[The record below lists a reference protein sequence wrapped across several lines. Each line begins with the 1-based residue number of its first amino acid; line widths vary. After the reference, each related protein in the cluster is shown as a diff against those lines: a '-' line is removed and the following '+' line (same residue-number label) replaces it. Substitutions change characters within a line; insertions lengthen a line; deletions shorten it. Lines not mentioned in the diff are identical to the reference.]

1 MRERDIEKKLVREI
15 RRMGGEAYKWTSPG
29 NGGVPDRIVMLPGGK
44 LIFVELKADDG
55 TLRPVQRVQIERIR
69 KLGQRAEVVRGMKG
83 LEDFLERIRDEIHTA

>member
-1 MRERDIEKKLVREI
+1 MRERDIEKRLVREI

-29 NGGVPDRIVMLPGGK
+29 NDGVPDRIVMLPGGK

-55 TLRPVQRVQIERIR
+55 TLRPVQRVQIGRIR
-69 KLGQRAEVVRGMKG
+69 KLGQEVYVVRGMKG

>member
-29 NGGVPDRIVMLPGGK
+29 NDGVPDRIVMLPGGK

-55 TLRPVQRVQIERIR
+55 TLRPVQRVQIGRIR

>member
-1 MRERDIEKKLVREI
+1 
-15 RRMGGEAYKWTSPG
+15 MGGEAYKWTSPG
-29 NGGVPDRIVMLPGGK
+29 NDGVPDRIVMLPGGR

-55 TLRPVQRVQIERIR
+55 TLRQVQRVQIGRIR